1 MATEP
6 RAAREGLTPGCARY
20 YRAAQSL
27 VSASLDSI
35 VKRVEAGEGT
45 LGKLVNDDAAH
56 DEFLAAVKEVRGLV
70 EEIRDNPKSFIK
82 VSLF

>member
-1 MATEP
+1 
-6 RAAREGLTPGCARY
+6 
-20 YRAAQSL
+20 
-27 VSASLDSI
+27 
-35 VKRVEAGEGT
+35 VEAGEGT